1 MKLPFRGRPEGDDE
15 YDYDDE
21 DEEFDPVVIPR
32 RTGPVLGGLAPPEPL
47 GGPRPEQGRPDSG
60 PRPYPEAPP
69 SSRTTRLRVPPP
81 VNPRRIE
88 APPPAPRSERS
99 TPPPA
104 PDWDD
109 PAAPSAVPSIFQSV
123 PTAPRPMPAP
133 SPQPAP
139 APQAAPA
146 SGSDR
151 LLLPSRP
158 VPQRRGRAGSDLAGL
173 LADEAPPTAPRER
186 EEAVTAEEFSR
197 ELERIQRVE
206 SGAEQRSAWA
216 YLGLLSVLFL
226 LVVGFGYGC
235 SGRFTDAGP
244 IAPADMLS
252 TAEPVRL
259 VVKVEGDLVTLSG
272 AVPDQASFDRLR
284 QIAAGAYG
292 EGNVV
297 NNLTID
303 PTTTFD
309 DGTLR
314 MVGQALEKDDRPKS
328 FQEEVLDA
336 FDLDE
341 RGYEVGAVETVLM
354 PVQATVSIDGANVS
368 LSGTLPDPD
377 AVATLTAIAG
387 ETWGTSALNATALA
401 AGESTWD
408 GGQIRLAGTVVSTD
422 PRVAAFTALVA
433 ERIGNKVLV
442 DTSGLAPGDA
452 PAAIDTAQTT
462 IETLLA
468 SSPIKFAPD
477 SADID
482 TASDAVLVQLAA
494 ALGQVPNTAVDL
506 VGHTDNQGDEARNLQ
521 LSEDRAKAVM
531 QRLID
536 LGVLPTRLTARG
548 EGESNPLGDN
558 ATEAGRAL
566 NRRIDF
572 NLQGAAPA
580 TPATT
585 APAAPG
591 STSTTA

>member
-21 DEEFDPVVIPR
+21 DEEFDPVIAPR
-32 RTGPVLGGLAPPEPL
+32 RTGSVLGGLAPPEPL
-47 GGPRPEQGRPDSG
+47 GGPQPGYGQSPF
-60 PRPYPEAPP
+60 PEAPP
-69 SSRTTRLRVPPP
+69 SAQTTRLGVPPP
-81 VNPRRIE
+81 VNPRRID
-88 APPPAPRSERS
+88 APPPAPRSERV
-99 TPPPA
+99 A
-104 PDWDD
+104 A
-109 PAAPSAVPSIFQSV
+109 PAAP
-123 PTAPRPMPAP
+123 
-133 SPQPAP
+133 
-139 APQAAPA
+139 
-146 SGSDR
+146 DR

-158 VPQRRGRAGSDLAGL
+158 VPQRRRAAGSDLTGL
-173 LADEAPPTAPRER
+173 LADEAPPAAPRER

-197 ELERIQRVE
+197 EFERIQRVE

-235 SGRFTDAGP
+235 SGRFTEADP

-259 VVKVEGDLVTLSG
+259 VVKIEGELVTLSG
-272 AVPDQASFDRLR
+272 AVPDQAAVDRLR
-284 QIAAGAYG
+284 QIAAGIYG

-303 PTTTFD
+303 PTTTLD

-314 MVGQALEKDDRPKS
+314 MVGQALKKDERPKS
-328 FQEEVLDA
+328 FQGDVLDA

-341 RGYEVGAVETVLM
+341 RGYEVGAVETVLK
-354 PVQATVSIDGANVS
+354 PVQATVSIDGTNVS

-401 AGESTWD
+401 SGEFTWD
-408 GGQIRLAGTVVSTD
+408 GGQIKLAGTVVSTD

-433 ERIGNKVLV
+433 ERIGTKVLV

-477 SADID
+477 SAEID

-494 ALGQVPNTAVDL
+494 ALGQVSNTAAEL
-506 VGHTDNQGDEARNLQ
+506 VGHTDSQGDDTRNLQ

-548 EGESNPLGDN
+548 EGETNPLGDN
-558 ATEAGRAL
+558 ATDAGRAL

-572 NLQGAAPA
+572 NLQGATPA

-591 STSTTA
+591 STPTTA

>member
-32 RTGPVLGGLAPPEPL
+32 RNGPVLGGLAPPEPL
-47 GGPRPEQGRPDSG
+47 GGPRPEHVRPDQG
-60 PRPYPEAPP
+60 QYPYPESPP
-69 SSRTTRLRVPPP
+69 SSRTTRLGVPPP
-81 VNPRRIE
+81 VNPRRID

-99 TPPPA
+99 ASPPA
-104 PDWDD
+104 PEWSD
-109 PAAPSAVPSIFQSV
+109 PAASPAAPSIFQSV
-123 PTAPRPMPAP
+123 PTAPRTM
-133 SPQPAP
+133 PAP
-139 APQAAPA
+139 APDPAPA
-146 SGSDR
+146 PGSDR

-158 VPQRRGRAGSDLAGL
+158 VPQPRRRGAGPDLAGL
-173 LADEAPPTAPRER
+173 LAEEAPPTAPRDR

-197 ELERIQRVE
+197 EFERIQRVE

-235 SGRFTDAGP
+235 SGRFTEADP

-259 VVKVEGDLVTLSG
+259 VVKIEGDLVTLSG

-284 QIAAGAYG
+284 QIAAGIYG
-292 EGNVV
+292 DGNVV
-297 NNLTID
+297 NNLSID
-303 PTTTFD
+303 STTTFD

-314 MVGQALEKDDRPKS
+314 MVGQALTDDERPKS
-328 FQEEVLDA
+328 FQEDVLDA

-341 RGYEVGAVETVLM
+341 RGYEVGEVETVLT

-422 PRVAAFTALVA
+422 PRVAAFTALVG
-433 ERIGNKVLV
+433 ERIGTKVLV

-477 SADID
+477 SAEID

-494 ALGQVPNTAVDL
+494 ALGQVPNTAVEL
-506 VGHTDNQGDEARNLQ
+506 VGHTDGQGDEARNLQ

-531 QRLID
+531 QRLVD
-536 LGVLPTRLTARG
+536 LGVLPTRLSARG

-591 STSTTA
+591 STTTTA

>member
-1 MKLPFRGRPEGDDE
+1 MKLPFRGRPEGDDD

-21 DEEFDPVVIPR
+21 DEEFEPVVGPG
-32 RTGPVLGGLAPPEPL
+32 RTGPVLGGLAPPQQL
-47 GGPRPEQGRPDSG
+47 GGRNPDYGQHPEYGQYPD
-60 PRPYPEAPP
+60 APP
-69 SSRTTRLRVPPP
+69 SARTTRLGVPPP
-81 VNPRRIE
+81 VNPRRLD
-88 APPPAPRSERS
+88 APPPAPRSERV
-99 TPPPA
+99 TPGPA
-104 PDWDD
+104 PNGDWA
-109 PAAPSAVPSIFQSV
+109 PAEQRPSIFLDGP
-123 PTAPRPMPAP
+123 PTAP
-133 SPQPAP
+133 
-139 APQAAPA
+139 
-146 SGSDR
+146 
-151 LLLPSRP
+151 PSRP
-158 VPQRRGRAGSDLAGL
+158 VPPPAPAPERSGL
-173 LADEAPPTAPRER
+173 LTAEAPSRPPRHR
-186 EEAVTAEEFSR
+186 EPAVTAEEFSR

-235 SGRFTDAGP
+235 SGRFTEADP

-259 VVKVEGDLVTLSG
+259 VVKVEGDLLNLSG
-272 AVPDQASFDRLR
+272 AVPDQASYDRLR
-284 QIAAGAYG
+284 QIAADVYG

-297 NNLTID
+297 NNLTLD
-303 PTTTFD
+303 STTTFD

-314 MVGQALEKDDRPKS
+314 MIGQALKTDDRPRS
-328 FQEEVLDA
+328 FQDKVLDA

-341 RGYEVGAVETVLM
+341 RGFEVGAVEAVLK
-354 PVQATVSIDGANVS
+354 PVQATVAFDGAGV
-368 LSGTLPDPD
+368 TLNGAVPD
-377 AVATLTAIAG
+377 AESVATLTAIAG
-387 ETWGTSALNATALA
+387 ETFGASALNATGLTT
-401 AGESTWD
+401 GETTWD
-408 GGQIRLAGTVVSTD
+408 GGQIRLSGSVVSTD

-433 ERIGNKVLV
+433 ERIGSKVVV

-452 PAAIDTAQTT
+452 PAAVDTAQTT

-494 ALGQVPNTAVDL
+494 ALGQVPNTAVEL
-506 VGHTDNQGDEARNLQ
+506 VGHTDSQGDDARNLQ

-558 ATEAGRAL
+558 ATEEGRAL

-572 NLQGAAPA
+572 NLQGAGAAAPAATVPA
-580 TPATT
+580 TP
-585 APAAPG
+585 G
-591 STSTTA
+591 SSSTTG

>member
-1 MKLPFRGRPEGDDE
+1 MKLPFRGRPEGDDD

-21 DEEFDPVVIPR
+21 DEEFDPPVVAPR
-32 RTGPVLGGLAPPEPL
+32 RTGPMLGGLAPPEPL
-47 GGPRPEQGRPDSG
+47 GGPRPDQGQHLFPD
-60 PRPYPEAPP
+60 APP
-69 SSRTTRLRVPPP
+69 SARTTRLGVPPP
-81 VNPRRIE
+81 VNPRRVD
-88 APPPAPRSERS
+88 APPPAPRSERL
-99 TPPPA
+99 TPPP
-104 PDWDD
+104 PPEWGN
-109 PAAPSAVPSIFQSV
+109 PSAPPATPSIFQTV
-123 PTAPRPMPAP
+123 PTAPRPMPV
-133 SPQPAP
+133 PAP
-139 APQAAPA
+139 APYTAPAAP
-146 SGSDR
+146 GSDR

-158 VPQRRGRAGSDLAGL
+158 APQRRSGGGSDFGGL
-173 LADEAPPTAPRER
+173 LDDEAPPPGPRER
-186 EEAVTAEEFSR
+186 EEAVTAEDFSR

-235 SGRFTDAGP
+235 SGRFTEADP

-259 VVKVEGDLVTLSG
+259 VVKVEGDLVTLDG
-272 AVPDQASFDRLR
+272 ALPDQASFDRLR
-284 QIAAGAYG
+284 QIAAAIYG

-303 PTTTFD
+303 STTTLD
-309 DGTLR
+309 EGTLR
-314 MVGQALEKDDRPKS
+314 MVGQALRNDERPRS
-328 FQEEVLDA
+328 FQDDVLDA

-341 RGYEVGAVETVLM
+341 RGYEVGAVETVLK
-354 PVQATVSIDGANVS
+354 PVQATVSIDGATVN
-368 LSGTLPDPD
+368 LSGTLPDAD
-377 AVATLTAIAG
+377 AVSALTAIAG
-387 ETWGTSALNATALA
+387 ETWGTSALNATGLTS
-401 AGESTWD
+401 GESTWD
-408 GGQIRLAGTVVSTD
+408 GGQIRLTGTVVSTD
-422 PRVAAFTALVA
+422 PRVGAFTALVA
-433 ERIGNKVLV
+433 ERIGTKVLV
-442 DTSGLAPGDA
+442 DTAGLPPGDA

-477 SADID
+477 SAEID

-494 ALGQVPNTAVDL
+494 ALGQVPNTAVEL
-506 VGHTDNQGDEARNLQ
+506 VGHTDGQGDEARNLQ
-521 LSEDRAKAVM
+521 LSEDRAEAVM
-531 QRLID
+531 QRLTD

-580 TPATT
+580 ATATT
-585 APAAPG
+585 VPAAPG